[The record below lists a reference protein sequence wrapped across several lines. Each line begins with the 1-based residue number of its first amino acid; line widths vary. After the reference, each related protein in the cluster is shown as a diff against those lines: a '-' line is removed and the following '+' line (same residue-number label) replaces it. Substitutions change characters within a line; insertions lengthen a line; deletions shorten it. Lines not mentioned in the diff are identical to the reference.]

1 LTLPITP
8 NSEEREP
15 GEKFF
20 QAGVFFKWLDFT
32 SHIEF
37 LTKLNRMN
45 SKDLKTKVLELG
57 ATHQRVTIGGRKV
70 SVTWFPPGNDNL
82 PALFK
87 DNSKAG
93 REAVKA
99 RLYSG
104 SSSHPGFDRAAD
116 LL

>member
-15 GEKFF
+15 GEEFF
-20 QAGVFFKWLDFT
+20 QAGVFFSWMYFKSYMDYLGRRNG
-32 SHIEF
+32 I
-37 LTKLNRMN
+37 KL
-45 SKDLKTKVLELG
+45 KELKTKVLELG
-57 ATHQRVTIGGRKV
+57 GNQQRVTMEGRKV
-70 SVTWFPPGNDNL
+70 SVTWFPPGNDDL
-82 PALFK
+82 PDLFK
-87 DNSKAG
+87 DKSKAG